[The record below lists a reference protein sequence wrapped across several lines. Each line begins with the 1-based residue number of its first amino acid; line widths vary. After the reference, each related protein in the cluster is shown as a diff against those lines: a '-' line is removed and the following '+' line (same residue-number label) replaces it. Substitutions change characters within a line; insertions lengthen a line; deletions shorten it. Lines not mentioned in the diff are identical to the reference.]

1 MTITL
6 NEIVSIYC
14 QHCGQYSDKNATKC
28 EYCGEKLKLIEMSRH
43 DVREVLSQNI
53 EHNKYFFN
61 NLIIEEK
68 F

>member
-28 EYCGEKLKLIEMSRH
+28 EYCGEKLKLIEMSKH
-43 DVREVLSQNI
+43 DMKEVFSLM
-53 EHNKYFFN
+53 ELDNKTFFK
-61 NLIIEEK
+61 NLIVEP
-68 F
+68 